1 VRTIAEIEVTRQA
14 GREVSEA
21 DATTGMVR
29 ERAFG
34 GDVWAGI
41 VKTAPNR
48 PSGWHHHGHYETYF
62 YVMEGQMRMEFG
74 PGGSDAIV
82 AGPGDFVHV
91 PAETVHREVNPADT
105 PGAVVLMRIG
115 NGPPVVNVDGPA
127 PRE

>member
-1 VRTIAEIEVTRQA
+1 
-14 GREVSEA
+14 
-21 DATTGMVR
+21 MVR